1 MALYCIVT
9 DLTRDTLCSL
19 VIHYQMMEDATDPDT
34 VRETGTFS
42 YPLDTTLT
50 LAANKAALISMVND
64 YFDARI
70 AVASSLDT
78 NFASFRTQALGYRRP
93 AQ

>member
-9 DLTRDTLCSL
+9 DLTRDTPCSL
-19 VIHYQMMEDATDPDT
+19 VIHYAMRESATTPET
-34 VRETGTFS
+34 VRESGTFS

-50 LAANKAALISMVND
+50 LADNKAALVAMVND

-70 AVASSLDT
+70 AVATSLDT
-78 NFASFRTQALGYRRP
+78 NFAGFKTQAIGYRRP